1 MTYRTSR
8 LPYEEL
14 KKVINELHE
23 GRETLILH
31 TENPRRLCYRLREAL
46 HCCQFHENLVKFVP
60 LIKLFAFETH
70 FESGTGKHYVR
81 ARYRGSD
88 EITNIEMRPGDN
100 ERTRKSSKPKDYPAK
115 EPSDPTEPV
124 EEATY
129 EEAADEIQ
137 HAVDTSLLEGV
148 VNLSGIIEGAKRY
161 GVRVLEVYYPDA
173 VLSEEDKGRLFRW
186 TSENGWLIVDME
198 DAGLTLSKKDI
209 PEEVQWK
216 PKEN

>member
-14 KKVINELHE
+14 KQTIEALLEL
-23 GRETLILH
+23 TDTFIFN
-31 TENPRRLCYRLREAL
+31 TENPRRLAYRLREAL
-46 HCCQFHENLVKFVP
+46 HCCQFHEDLMKFVP
-60 LIKLFAFETH
+60 LIKLYSFEAHDT
-70 FESGTGKHYVR
+70 FVR

-88 EITNIEMRPGDN
+88 DITKVEVRPGDR
-100 ERTRKSSKPKDYPAK
+100 ERTRTASKPKDYPAK

-186 TSENGWLIVDME
+186 TSENGWLIIDME

-209 PEEVQWK
+209 PEEVQWR
-216 PKEN
+216 PSA